1 MPISELKL
9 AKELIRR
16 PSITPKDA
24 GAINILAK
32 KLRSLGF
39 KCQLINFKNI
49 KNLYA
54 KLGKSSPNFCYAGHT
69 DVVPP
74 GNISDWSVNPFKPTV
89 KNNKLIGRGANDMKA
104 SIACFVAAV
113 SRFKAKN
120 KKFNGSISLLITGDE
135 EGVAIN
141 GTKRVVEYLKRKR
154 EKINFCLVGEPTNP
168 NKLGEMIK
176 IGRRGSITGRLT
188 ITGTQGHVAYPHR
201 ANNPSNTIVN
211 ILKRI
216 KETKLDNGTK
226 KVVKYLKRKKEKINF
241 CLVGEPTNPN
251 KLGEMIK
258 IGRRGSITGRLTVI
272 GTQGHVAYPHI
283 ANNPSNTLVK
293 ILKKIKEVKLD
304 KGTKNFQPSNL
315 EITKIN
321 IDNHTDN
328 VIPGSANA
336 VFNIRYND
344 KHSSS
349 SLKRKLNKIFRS
361 ITRKAKCKFNIKYE
375 VSGEAFLTKPNKTT
389 YMIQNT
395 IKKITGI
402 KPKLSTA
409 GGTSDARFIRKI
421 APCLEF
427 GLVGKTMHKI
437 DESVP
442 LPDLKKLTN
451 IYLNILENYFK

>member
-24 GAINILAK
+24 GTINLLAK
-32 KLRSLGF
+32 NLRSLGF
-39 KCQLINFKNI
+39 KCHLINFKNI

-54 KLGKSSPNFCYAGHT
+54 KLGRSSPNFCYAGHT

-74 GNISDWSVNPFKPTV
+74 GKISDWSVNPFKPVV
-89 KNNKLIGRGANDMKA
+89 KKNKLIGRGANDMKA

-120 KKFNGSISLLITGDE
+120 KKFKGSISLLITGDE
-135 EGVAIN
+135 EGLAIN
-141 GTKRVVEYLKRKR
+141 GTKRVVEYLKKRR
-154 EKINFCLVGEPTNP
+154 EKINFCIVGEPTN
-168 NKLGEMIK
+168 
-176 IGRRGSITGRLT
+176 
-188 ITGTQGHVAYPHR
+188 
-201 ANNPSNTIVN
+201 AN
-211 ILKRI
+211 R
-216 KETKLDNGTK
+216 
-226 KVVKYLKRKKEKINF
+226 
-241 CLVGEPTNPN
+241 
-251 KLGEMIK
+251 LGEMIK

-272 GTQGHVAYPHI
+272 GTQGHVAYPHR
-283 ANNPSNTLVK
+283 ANNPSNAMVK
-293 ILKKIKEVKLD
+293 ILKRIKETKLD
-304 KGTKNFQPSNL
+304 KGTKNFQASNL

-321 IDNHTDN
+321 IDNHADN

-336 VFNIRYND
+336 VFNIRFNN

-349 SLKRKLNKIFRS
+349 SLKRKLNAIFKS
-361 ITRKAKCKFNIKYE
+361 ITEGEKCKFKVQYE
-375 VSGEAFLTKPNKTT
+375 VSGQAFLTKPNKTT
-389 YMIQNT
+389 YMIQNI
-395 IKKITGI
+395 IKKITKI
-402 KPKLSTA
+402 KPKLSTV

-442 LPDLKKLTN
+442 VSDLKKLTK

>member
-9 AKELIRR
+9 AKELIRK

-24 GAINILAK
+24 GAINLLAK
-32 KLRSLGF
+32 NLRSLGF
-39 KCQLINFKNI
+39 NCKIINFKNI

-74 GNISDWSVNPFKPTV
+74 GNISDWSVNPFRPVV

-113 SRFKAKN
+113 SKFKTQN
-120 KKFNGSISLLITGDE
+120 KKFKGSISLLITGDE
-135 EGVAIN
+135 EGIAIN
-141 GTKRVVEYLKRKR
+141 GTKRVVKYLKRKR
-154 EKINFCLVGEPTNP
+154 EKINFCLVGEPTN
-168 NKLGEMIK
+168 
-176 IGRRGSITGRLT
+176 
-188 ITGTQGHVAYPHR
+188 Q
-201 ANNPSNTIVN
+201 
-211 ILKRI
+211 
-216 KETKLDNGTK
+216 
-226 KVVKYLKRKKEKINF
+226 
-241 CLVGEPTNPN
+241 N

-272 GTQGHVAYPHI
+272 GSQGHVAYPHR
-283 ANNPSNTLVK
+283 ANNPSNTMIK
-293 ILKKIKEVKLD
+293 ILKRIKELKLD

-321 IDNHTDN
+321 IDNHADN

-336 VFNIRYND
+336 VFNIRFND
-344 KHSSS
+344 KHSSG
-349 SLKRKLNKIFRS
+349 SLKRKLNTIFRS
-361 ITRKAKCKFNIKYE
+361 ITKKTKCKFRIQYE
-375 VSGEAFLTKPNKTT
+375 VSGESFLTKPNKTT

-402 KPKLSTA
+402 KPKLSTS
-409 GGTSDARFIRKI
+409 GGTSDARFIKNI

-427 GLVGKTMHKI
+427 GLVGKTMHKV
-437 DESVP
+437 DESVSVS
-442 LPDLKKLTN
+442 DLKKLTK
-451 IYLNILENYFK
+451 IYQNILINYFK